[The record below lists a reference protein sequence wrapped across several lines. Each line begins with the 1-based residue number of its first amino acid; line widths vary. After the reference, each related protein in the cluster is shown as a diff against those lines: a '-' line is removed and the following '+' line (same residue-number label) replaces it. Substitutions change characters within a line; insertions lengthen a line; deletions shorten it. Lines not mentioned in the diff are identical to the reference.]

1 MPGGAVLPDGADLL
15 GDAVLLPGGAVLPD
29 GADLLGGAVLL
40 PGGAALPPGGRPRDV
55 RRGRGRR
62 RNL

>member
-1 MPGGAVLPDGADLL
+1 MHRGAVLPDGADLL

-29 GADLLGGAVLL
+29 GANLLGGAVLL
-40 PGGAALPPGGRPRDV
+40 PGGAALPPGGRPCDV